1 MKWDITQ
8 NQLNKK
14 VGISDKK
21 AKKLLAKMQ
30 ADTAELLEI
39 IEQQQALDEAIKVKN
54 VSRD

>member
-8 NQLNKK
+8 NKLNKK

-39 IEQQQALDEAIKVKN
+39 IEQQQALDEAIKVRN

>member
-39 IEQQQALDEAIKVKN
+39 IEQQQALDEAIKVRN